1 MRRALAVTAALLATV
16 ALAGCSSD
24 SSSDAAASPGA
35 TAAASPI
42 GGNVLPPVIVE
53 WGQEEATAKV
63 GDTIVF
69 NVQEVVATTVDTDN
83 PDILAISQA
92 RQEGDALFN
101 PGAVAL
107 KAGKALVTI
116 TDPDNNP
123 HYVVVTVTE

>member
-1 MRRALAVTAALLATV
+1 M
-16 ALAGCSSD
+16 
-24 SSSDAAASPGA
+24 
-35 TAAASPI
+35 
-42 GGNVLPPVIVE
+42 LPPVIVE

-69 NVQEVVATTVDTDN
+69 NVPEVVATTIDTDN
-83 PDILAISQA
+83 PDILEVSQA

-116 TDPDNNP
+116 TDPENNP